1 LQDTQYE
8 VSGLPQITPG
18 RLNPGALDALLDER
32 IDWRFKGIPS
42 ALSGL
47 SIRDAGAR
55 GVNLFSDGFLPP
67 VTVLD
72 EQALTHNLTT
82 MAALC
87 ARHGFAHAP
96 HGKTTMA
103 PQLFARQ
110 FAHGVW
116 GQTTANASQLRIY
129 RAFGVSR
136 VILAN
141 ELVDAAALRWLAGEL
156 DRDPG
161 FEFWCWVDTERGVE
175 LMTAALREAA
185 PSRPVDVL
193 IELGV
198 AGGRTGCRDR
208 TAALKVAEA
217 VAASPVLRLTG
228 VASYEGAVS
237 GDASADGLAAVHDH
251 LTELRSLAL
260 DLAER
265 GHFDG
270 VDQVVVTAG
279 GSSFFDQVVEVLG
292 APWPDGL
299 PVLPVLR
306 SGAYLTHDEG
316 YYERNS
322 PLGATPRLDGA
333 RLRPAVRAWAQV
345 TSRPEPRLAFITA
358 GKRDVPYD
366 IDLPL
371 PELRRVDGVTS
382 ELTGCVVTS
391 VNDQHGFVTLG
402 TDAALEVGDWVGLG
416 LSHPCTTFDKVPLMP
431 MVGADGETVVDLIRT
446 FF

>member
-1 LQDTQYE
+1 M
-8 VSGLPQITPG
+8 PQITPG
-18 RLNPGALDALLDER
+18 RMDPAALEALLDER
-32 IDWRFKGIPS
+32 IDWRFKGLPNS
-42 ALSGL
+42 LSGL
-47 SIRDAGAR
+47 SIRDAR
-55 GVNLFSDGFLPP
+55 DRRPNLFGDGFLPP

-72 EQALTHNLTT
+72 ESALTHNLTT
-82 MAALC
+82 MADLC

-103 PQLFARQ
+103 PQLYARQ
-110 FAHGVW
+110 FEHGVW
-116 GQTTANASQLRIY
+116 GQTAANASQLRIY

-141 ELVDAAALRWLAGEL
+141 ELVDAAALRFIAGEL
-156 DRDPG
+156 DRDRG
-161 FEFWCWVDTERGVE
+161 FEFWCWADTERGVE

-198 AGGRTGCRDR
+198 PGGRTGCRDR

-228 VASYEGAVS
+228 VASYEGAVA
-237 GDASADGLAAVHDH
+237 GDTSADGLATVHTH
-251 LTELRSLAL
+251 LTELRALAL

-292 APWPDGL
+292 GPWPDGL

-316 YYERNS
+316 YYARSS
-322 PLGATPRLDGA
+322 PLGASPRLDGP

-345 TSRPEPRLAFITA
+345 NSRPEPRLAFITA

-366 IDLPL
+366 IDLPV
-371 PELRRVDGVTS
+371 PELRRAGGVTS
-382 ELTGCVVTS
+382 ALTGCTVTK
-391 VNDQHGFVTLG
+391 VNDQHGFVRLDR
-402 TDAALEVGDWVGLG
+402 DAALEVGDWVGLG